1 MSREFAMQRLQKV
14 FSWVSDKLLFP
25 FGRATAPKDGELR
38 YVSGARRCISTMV
51 DLAIIVF
58 MLQLVHAVFF
68 LTFPKSENAFKAME
82 KHRMGAS
89 LTKDERVLRNK
100 QIYKAVALQVVQLV
114 IVFVYNVYMWINF
127 SGTAGKLLVGLRVID
142 ENTLEAMSLGQA
154 TKRFFST
161 ALSGIPL
168 GLGIVWSNFD
178 ARKRAWHDMIAK
190 TVVVTNKSLKR
201 CKELRAEGPA
211 SPGNEL

>member
-1 MSREFAMQRLQKV
+1 MQRLQKV
-14 FSWVSDKLLFP
+14 FSWISDKLLFP
-25 FGRATAPKDGELR
+25 FGRATAPKDGELC
-38 YVSGARRCISTMV
+38 YVSGARRCIGTMI
-51 DLAIIVF
+51 DLVIVVF

-68 LTFPKSENAFKAME
+68 LALPKSEAAFRAIE
-82 KHRMGAS
+82 KHKMGGS
-89 LTKDERVLRNK
+89 LTKDERILRNK
-100 QIYKAVALQVVQLV
+100 YIYKAVALQVIQLV
-114 IVFVYNVYMWINF
+114 LVFIYNVYMWINF
-127 SGTAGKLLVGLRVID
+127 AGTTGKLLVGLRVID
-142 ENTLEAMSLGQA
+142 ENTLETMSFGQA

-201 CKELRAEGPA
+201 CKELRTEGPA
-211 SPGNEL
+211 SSGNKL